1 MKALVHFALEKNA
14 VELRD
19 VPQPVCKPD
28 GALIQVKA
36 VGVCGSDLHQR
47 ANEQSW
53 PVNIPV
59 ILGHEFCGEIVE
71 TGPRV
76 EGFAVGD
83 RVACETAAHICG
95 TCVYCRSGD
104 YQLCKSRKG
113 FGYGTDG
120 AMTETVSVPE
130 RILHA
135 LPNRVSYQEAAV
147 TEPTCVAYNAVIEKG
162 LLKVGDTVVILG
174 PGPIGIL
181 CMKMALLGGASAC
194 ILSGLSRDKMRLRL
208 GDQYGATHTI
218 ASDQESLH
226 DLVQEATGGLGA
238 DVIID
243 ATGDSA
249 SLKDAV
255 ELIRPRGTIVKV
267 GWGPQPMNY
276 SLDPLVQKAGSIRAS
291 FSHNYPIWERVIK
304 MMQTGLLD
312 VKPLVRH
319 TYALDDWEPA
329 FNEMEQGDHI
339 KSILLPN
346 DERRP

>member
-28 GALIQVKA
+28 GALVHVKA

-47 ANEQSW
+47 ANDQSW

-83 RVACETAAHICG
+83 RVVCETAAHVCG
-95 TCVYCRSGD
+95 TCIYCRSGD
-104 YQLCKSRKG
+104 YPLCKSRKG

-135 LPNRVSYQEAAV
+135 L
-147 TEPTCVAYNAVIEKG
+147 
-162 LLKVGDTVVILG
+162 L
-174 PGPIGIL
+174 
-181 CMKMALLGGASAC
+181 
-194 ILSGLSRDKMRLRL
+194 
-208 GDQYGATHTI
+208 
-218 ASDQESLH
+218 
-226 DLVQEATGGLGA
+226 
-238 DVIID
+238 
-243 ATGDSA
+243 
-249 SLKDAV
+249 
-255 ELIRPRGTIVKV
+255 RPRGTIVKV

-276 SLDPLVQKAGSIRAS
+276 SLDPLVQKAGSIRTS

-304 MMQTGLLD
+304 TMQTGLLD

-319 TYALDDWEPA
+319 TYALDDWEQA
-329 FNEMEQGDHI
+329 FNEMERGDHI

-346 DERRP
+346 DERTP